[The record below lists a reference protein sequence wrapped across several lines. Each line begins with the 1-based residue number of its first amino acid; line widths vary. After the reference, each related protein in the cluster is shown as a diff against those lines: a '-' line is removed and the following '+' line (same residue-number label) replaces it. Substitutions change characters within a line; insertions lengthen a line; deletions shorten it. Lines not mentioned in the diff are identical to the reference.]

1 MPEALSR
8 SQRRIVAD
16 VMAVVE
22 PDGFVIAGGIALIA
36 AGVSSRPTQHLDA
49 LSPTCDDVA
58 LVAARLVDRL
68 RGSDHLV
75 DVHRSDAT
83 FARMTVSTGKY
94 RRTVSVVELRRDVQ
108 LFEAVPNA
116 LGPMLSIRELA
127 ADKMLAVSGRR
138 EPRDLVDLSSLAD
151 ATSLRRAVVD
161 ASAKD
166 PDFGRDPFVEM
177 VARTMLVRDDLW
189 PEGSS
194 PDAIR
199 EFAHDVLLDPDLFGD
214 HPEFP

>member
-151 ATSLRRAVVD
+151 ATSLRQAVVD
-161 ASAKD
+161 ARAKD